1 MCGICGI
8 AAKRLLDDRDV
19 VLLGEMNA
27 ALVHRGPDSEGFYR
41 EGPVALAMRRLK
53 IIDLEGGDQP
63 LFSEDGMIA
72 LVVNGEIYNHVE
84 LRRELEA
91 RGHRFSSR
99 SDCETIVHLYEEKG
113 ERCLKSLRGMFA
125 FALFDSRRRKLFI
138 ARDRIGEKSLYYC
151 RSSADIAFASEM
163 KALIPWLQPRGVEVD
178 RDAFNLYLHYGY
190 VPEPLTAVKG
200 VRKLPA
206 GHFLLVDHADFS
218 ITEKKYWD
226 LEDTE
231 PVDGNPIELIRDAF
245 DEVSRLIVRADVPV
259 GVSLSGGID
268 SGAVAVFA
276 RRHYLEEMHAFS
288 VGYPG
293 RPVNDEREMAQGLA
307 RKRGLAF
314 HDIEL
319 RADEFA
325 RFFPEMVYCMDDPVA
340 DIAAFGIYS
349 VNRAA
354 RDHGV
359 PVLLSG
365 LGGDELFWGYPWVAE
380 AVRKNLAKRAAMEG
394 NGKYHFLA
402 EVCRWVLANINLKQA
417 LLQPDFAAK
426 RILAAIQRE
435 RRRLDNPNR
444 FVFYDERPNFLAGVE
459 CNKELF
465 PVDEQ
470 FDEGLVFSFFESTD
484 WKDIPARI
492 CKFLFTTWLQ
502 GNCLV
507 LSDRMSMACSVESR
521 LPLLDHCFVE
531 LVMGLR
537 KTMPDHDLGYK
548 RRFIDAMR
556 GIVPDEVLHRR
567 KMGFTPPILEWYR
580 AVVEMYGKRIGEG
593 GLFSWGLVERDMLQR
608 FVRRAVT
615 DEGALPMVYR
625 VVLFD
630 IWCDRMLGG
639 DVYGA

>member
-8 AAKRLLDDRDV
+8 AAKTPLDDRDAAI
-19 VLLGEMNA
+19 LEEMNA
-27 ALVHRGPDSEGFYR
+27 ALVRRGPDSEGFYR
-41 EGPVALAMRRLK
+41 DGPVALAMRRLK

-63 LFSEDGMIA
+63 LFSEDGAIV

-84 LRRELEA
+84 LRRELED

-113 ERCLKSLRGMFA
+113 ERCLDGLRGMFA

-138 ARDRIGEKSLYYC
+138 ARDRIGEKPLYYC
-151 RSSADIAFASEM
+151 RRGAEMAFASEM
-163 KALIPWLQPRGVEVD
+163 KALMPWLKPRGVEMD

-206 GHFLLVDHADFS
+206 GHFLVVDPADFS
-218 ITEKKYWD
+218 LTEKKYWD
-226 LEDTE
+226 LEDAE
-231 PVDGNPIELIRDAF
+231 PVDGDPVELIRDAF

-268 SGAVAVFA
+268 SGAVAAFA
-276 RRHYLEEMHAFS
+276 RRHYREDMHAFS

-293 RPVNDEREMAQGLA
+293 RPANDEREMAQRLA
-307 RKRGLAF
+307 RKLGLVF

-394 NGKYHFLA
+394 DGKYHFLA
-402 EVCRWVLANINLKQA
+402 EACRWLLANISLKQA
-417 LLQPDFAAK
+417 LLRPDLAARRIFAA
-426 RILAAIQRE
+426 IHRE
-435 RRRLDNPNR
+435 RCRLDNPDR
-444 FVFYDERPNFLAGVE
+444 FVFYDERPNFLAGAE
-459 CNKELF
+459 CKKKLF

-470 FDEGLVFSFFESTD
+470 LDDGLVFSFFESND
-484 WKDIPARI
+484 WEDIPAKI
-492 CKFLFTTWLQ
+492 CRFLFATWLQ
-502 GNCLV
+502 GDCLV
-507 LSDRMSMACSVESR
+507 LGDRMSMACSVECR
-521 LPLLDHCFVE
+521 LPLLDHRFVE

-537 KTMPDHDLGYK
+537 KVMPDHDLGYK

-556 GIVPDEVLHRR
+556 GIVPGEVLDRR
-567 KMGFTPPILEWYR
+567 KMGFTPPVLQWYR
-580 AVVEMYGKRIGEG
+580 AVVEMYGERIGDG
-593 GLFSWGLVERDMLQR
+593 CLVSMGIVKRDVLLR
-608 FVRRAVT
+608 FVRRAVAA
-615 DEGALPMVYR
+615 DGGLAMAYK

-630 IWCDRMLGG
+630 MWCERTLGG
-639 DVYGA
+639 DGHGA